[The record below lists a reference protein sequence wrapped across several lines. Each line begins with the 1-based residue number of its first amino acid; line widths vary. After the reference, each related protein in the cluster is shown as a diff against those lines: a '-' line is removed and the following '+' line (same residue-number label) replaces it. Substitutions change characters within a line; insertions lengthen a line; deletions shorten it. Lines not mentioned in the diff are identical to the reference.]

1 MPSSLIDQMRAAR
14 RVSVPLAA
22 IITPDPAET
31 IGMILQAFPDN
42 PIIQW
47 DIILGMAGLNETG
60 IDAVNEAVSGGS
72 SESGI
77 FGAET
82 LTNNPIDAL
91 TRVEKLPEGSILF
104 FHMAHRVIQGEGVS
118 QAIWNLR
125 DPFKRN
131 NRMLVLLAPELTLPA
146 ELSQYLLLLEEPLP
160 SAEDLARILRE
171 VHAAADVPEPD
182 PKTLERAVNAVR
194 GLAAFPAEQVAAMSL
209 TKKGVRISD
218 LWDRKRQMIR
228 QTPGL
233 SVWDGPERFS
243 SIGGVTYVKEFLTR
257 ILFGNAAPRAIV
269 FIDEIEKHLGGV
281 AGDTSGVSQ
290 AMLGTLLTYMSDRQT
305 TGLIFIG
312 PGGTAKSVVAKAAGR
327 EADIPT
333 ITFDMS
339 GMKTAYV
346 GSSEENMRR
355 ALRVVS
361 AVSDNAALFIATC
374 NSIGALPPELRRRFS
389 LGTFFFDLP
398 SAEERKTIW
407 EIYLKAYNLDPQPYP
422 GDEGWTGDEIR
433 RCCDI
438 AWRLR
443 WSLKEAAG
451 AVVPIVRSDAEV
463 IQRLRALADGKFLS
477 ASDPGVYRMER
488 PTAAA
493 GPRRQV
499 SVTPED

>member
-1 MPSSLIDQMRAAR
+1 MTTSLIEQLRAAR

-22 IITPDPAET
+22 IITADPAET
-31 IGMILQAFPDN
+31 ISA
-42 PIIQW
+42 IQKSAADSPLVGW
-47 DIILGMAGLNETG
+47 DIIRGMLGINEKG
-60 IDAVNEAVSGGS
+60 IDAVNAAVSGGA
-72 SESGI
+72 SEGGLL
-77 FGAET
+77 GAEA

-91 TRVEKLPEGSILF
+91 TRAEKLPEGTILF
-104 FHMAHRVIQGEGVS
+104 FHMAHRLLQGEGVS

-125 DPFKRN
+125 DQFKRD

-146 ELSQYLLLLEEPLP
+146 ELSQDVLLLEEPLP
-160 SAEDLARILRE
+160 SAEDLARIIRE

-182 PKTLERAVNAVR
+182 PKTLERAVNAIR

-243 SIGGVTYVKEFLTR
+243 NIGGVTYVKEFLTR

-355 ALRVVS
+355 ALRVVT
-361 AVSDNAALFIATC
+361 AVSDNAVLFIATC

-398 SAEERKTIW
+398 SAEERKKIW
-407 EIYLKAYNLDPQPYP
+407 EIYLKAYNLDPQPLP
-422 GDEGWTGDEIR
+422 NDKG
-433 RCCDI
+433 
-438 AWRLR
+438 
-443 WSLKEAAG
+443 
-451 AVVPIVRSDAEV
+451 
-463 IQRLRALADGKFLS
+463 
-477 ASDPGVYRMER
+477 
-488 PTAAA
+488 
-493 GPRRQV
+493 
-499 SVTPED
+499 